1 MMKKMNGHLDSLLEE
16 QLFAMGLVHF
26 TLQQFF
32 CRISGEELGLRMQ
45 PGRILV
51 LGAPEVS
58 FLLGFGTGSAVVL
71 AGGCSLSS
79 TTKKTPAG

>member
-1 MMKKMNGHLDSLLEE
+1 MMKKMNGHLDSALLEE
-16 QLFAMGLVHF
+16 QWFANF

-32 CRISGEELGLRMQ
+32 CRISGEELGVRMQ

-58 FLLGFGTGSAVVL
+58 FLLDFGTGSAVL
-71 AGGCSLSS
+71 AGGSLSS